1 MIDPQILARRLGHAF
16 TDQQL
21 MRQALTHRS
30 YGGADNERLEFL
42 GDGILNCV
50 VAVLLYE
57 SFPRTDEGGLSRLRA
72 RLVRQES
79 LAAIAQALGLS
90 DHLLLGEGELKSGGF
105 RRPSIL
111 ADTLEALIGAV
122 FLDAGFQ
129 AARQVVSALMKEK
142 IAGLDPRAEDRDPK
156 TRLQEL
162 LQSRR
167 VALPVYRV
175 LAARGAAHEQQ
186 FEVACEI
193 AALRISAVAM
203 GSSRR
208 AAEQIAAEQVLQQL
222 NRST

>member
-1 MIDPQILARRLGHAF
+1 M
-16 TDQQL
+16 T
-21 MRQALTHRS
+21 
-30 YGGADNERLEFL
+30 
-42 GDGILNCV
+42 
-50 VAVLLYE
+50 
-57 SFPRTDEGGLSRLRA
+57 
-72 RLVRQES
+72 
-79 LAAIAQALGLS
+79 
-90 DHLLLGEGELKSGGF
+90 
-105 RRPSIL
+105 
-111 ADTLEALIGAV
+111 
-122 FLDAGFQ
+122 
-129 AARQVVSALMKEK
+129 EK

>member
-16 TDQQL
+16 TDPQL

-30 YGGADNERLEFL
+30 HGGADNERLEFL

-57 SFPRTDEGGLSRLRA
+57 SFPRINEGGLSRLRA

-79 LAAIAQALGLS
+79 LALIAQNLGLS

-111 ADTLEALIGAV
+111 ADTLEALVGAV
-122 FLDAGFQ
+122 FLDAGFE
-129 AARQVVSALMKEK
+129 AARRVVGSLMGDA
-142 IAGLDPRAEDRDPK
+142 IAGLDPKAEDRDAK
-156 TRLQEL
+156 TRLQEV

-167 VALPVYRV
+167 ISLPVYRV
-175 LAARGAAHEQQ
+175 LATRGAAHEQQ

-193 AALRISAVAM
+193 STFQISAVAL

-208 AAEQIAAEQVLQQL
+208 AAEQLAAEQALQQL
-222 NRST
+222 KRST